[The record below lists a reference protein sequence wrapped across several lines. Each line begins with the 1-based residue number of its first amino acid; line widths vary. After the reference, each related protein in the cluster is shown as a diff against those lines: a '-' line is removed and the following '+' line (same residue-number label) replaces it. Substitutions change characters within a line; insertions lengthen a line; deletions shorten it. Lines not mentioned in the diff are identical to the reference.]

1 MSNFID
7 HTDLFMKPKTEQYG
21 THMVMTNVTQS
32 NKIKYVNI
40 DSKFKEDYLDN
51 VTSNSHPDLLSN
63 QLSTANFNINL
74 PERINNVKSISITH
88 SEIPIS
94 FYNISKNLGN
104 NYFKVTIT
112 GTETL
117 IEVDDGYYDRT
128 DLTIEIN
135 NKLTAAG
142 INITFDIGSADKS
155 SVVMGGGT
163 GTLHFDVNSSGQQ
176 DKYRIK
182 SKIGWILGFRQL
194 TYALTTTPTISEEFS
209 NLNGTKYLYLA
220 IDEFSKGNQYSFL
233 GPLSSSLVNK
243 NILARI
249 SIDTHNYGYKSL
261 LTANVSNG
269 YLISDTRQYNGNVD
283 LQKLNI
289 QLLNED
295 GNPVILNGLDFSFCM
310 KVEYQ

>member
-1 MSNFID
+1 MSNFND
-7 HTDLFMKPKTEQYG
+7 HPDLFMKPKTEQYG
-21 THMVMTNVTQS
+21 THMVMTNVTQP
-32 NKIKYVNI
+32 NRMKYVNI

-63 QLSTANFNINL
+63 QLSTANFNVSL
-74 PERINNVKSISITH
+74 PERINNVKSITVTH
-88 SEIPIS
+88 SEIPLS

-104 NYFKVTIT
+104 SYFKVTVS
-112 GTETL
+112 GVETI
-117 IEVDDGYYDRT
+117 IEVDDKNYDRT

-135 NKLTAAG
+135 NKLSAAG
-142 INITFDIGSADKS
+142 INMVFDIGSADKS
-155 SVVMGGGT
+155 SITMGSGAAT
-163 GTLHFDVNSSGQQ
+163 IHFDVNSAGHQ
-176 DKYRIK
+176 DKYRFK
-182 SKIGWILGFRQL
+182 SKLGWILGFRQL
-194 TYALTTTPTISEEFS
+194 TYDLTTASTISEEFS

-249 SIDTHNYGYKSL
+249 SVDTHNYGYKSL

>member
-1 MSNFID
+1 MSNFND
-7 HTDLFMKPKTEQYG
+7 HRDLFMKPKTEQYG
-21 THMVMTNVTQS
+21 THMVMTNVTQP
-32 NKIKYVNI
+32 NKVKYVNI

-94 FYNISKNLGN
+94 YYNISKNLGN
-104 NYFKVTIT
+104 NYFKVTIS
-112 GTETL
+112 GTETI
-117 IEVDDGYYDRT
+117 IEVDEGYYDRT
-128 DLTIEIN
+128 NLTTEIN
-135 NKLTAAG
+135 NKLSSAG
-142 INITFDIGSADKS
+142 INMTFDIGSADKS

-163 GTLHFDVNSSGQQ
+163 GTLHFDVNSAGHQ

-182 SKIGWILGFRQL
+182 SKLGWILGFRQL
-194 TYALTTTPTISEEFS
+194 TYALTTTPTLSEEFS

-233 GPLSSSLVNK
+233 GPLATSLVNK

-249 SIDTHNYGYKSL
+249 SLDSNYGFKRIFP
-261 LTANVSNG
+261 ANISNG
-269 YLISDTRQYNGNVD
+269 YLVSDTRQYNGNVD

-295 GNPVILNGLDFSFCM
+295 GYPVALNGFDFSFCL